1 MFDFTAASNWQSI
14 FYFGLIAGLLILA
27 NTLRRKIP
35 LLKKSLLPTA
45 VIAGFIGLLLKELV
59 YAPLV
64 GETSVLELNQFFS
77 MITYHAI
84 ALGFIALGL
93 KVNEKRAFQ
102 IKRGQSFF
110 SGMLI
115 VSTYLIQGIVG
126 LGVTLLLSYTF
137 VPDLFQASGILFP
150 LGFGQGPGQ
159 ALNIGTVYETTYG
172 FTGGA
177 SFGLAIASFGFL
189 WAAFFGVIYLNYLVK
204 KGKVAPRKES
214 LDTFESP
221 QLNTSPDEIPLAES
235 IDKFTVQMMIVL
247 FVYFVTYG
255 FIRLTT
261 DALNTGILG
270 DFGADTIGPLLWGF
284 NFIFGMLFALA
295 TRQLLK
301 LFRANKLMTRQ
312 YPNNF
317 LLNRIAGFVFDIMIV
332 ASIVAI
338 RAEDLASSWLLLLVL
353 GLIVGLVTAWFM
365 ITLTRRLYPEY
376 KDAAMLGMFGMLT
389 GTASTGV
396 ILIREVDPE
405 FKTPAASDLVVGSS
419 TAIIF
424 GFPILLL
431 VGIAPISTPS
441 TWLVLGILIAL
452 FSLFTGLLLYFNP
465 KVKL

>member
-14 FYFGLIAGLLILA
+14 FYFGIIAGLLILA

-45 VIAGFIGLLLKELV
+45 VIAGFLGLILKELV
-59 YAPLV
+59 YAPIV
-64 GETSVLELNQFFS
+64 GEPSVLELNQFFS
-77 MITYHAI
+77 LVTYHAI
-84 ALGFIALGL
+84 AIGFIALGL
-93 KVNEKRAFQ
+93 KVSQKQKYQ
-102 IKRGQSFF
+102 IKRGQSLF

-115 VSTYLIQGIVG
+115 VSTYMVQGIVG
-126 LGVTLLLSYTF
+126 LAVTLFLSYTF
-137 VPDLFQASGILFP
+137 MPDLFQASGILFP

-172 FTGGA
+172 FIGGS
-177 SFGLAIASFGFL
+177 SFGLAVASFGFL

-204 KGKVAPRKES
+204 KKEIAPRKEAI
-214 LDTFESP
+214 DTFESP

-247 FVYFVTYG
+247 FVYFFTYG

-261 DALNTGILG
+261 NALNDGVLG
-270 DFGADTIGPLLWGF
+270 AFGENTIAPLLWGF
-284 NFIFGMLFALA
+284 NFIFGMLFALLVKV
-295 TRQLLK
+295 LLK
-301 LFRANKLMTRQ
+301 TFRANKLMTRQ

-317 LLNRIAGFVFDIMIV
+317 LLNRIAGFVFDVMIV

-353 GLIVGLVTAWFM
+353 GLMVGLTTALFV
-365 ITLTRRLYPEY
+365 ITLTRRIYPEY
-376 KDAAMLGMFGMLT
+376 KHAAMLGMFGMLT

-419 TAIIF
+419 TAILF

-431 VGIAPISTPS
+431 VGIAPLSSAS
-441 TWLVLGILIAL
+441 TWLVLGLLVAL
-452 FSLFTGLLLYFNP
+452 FSLFTGVLLYFNP